1 MLHLV
6 KLCVGVDTIEE
17 FFSEL
22 SEAEAADSSVSG
34 RAPPWRF
41 RHVTRQTPR
50 RSGEILAGGS
60 LYWVISG
67 RILCRQRIVGLEP
80 LRGEDGIE
88 RCAILLSREAWRTRP
103 APRRPFQGWRYLEAK
118 DAPSDLG
125 GGDSTEAEA
134 LPDDLLARLGDFGV
148 L

>member
-6 KLCVGVDTIEE
+6 KLCVGVDTLEE
-17 FFSEL
+17 FFAGI
-22 SEAEAADSSVSG
+22 SEAEAADSAGTGVI
-34 RAPPWRF
+34 PPWRF

-50 RSGEILAGGS
+50 RADEILSGGS

-67 RILCRQRIVGLEP
+67 RILCRQRILGLEP
-80 LRGEDGIE
+80 VRGEDGIE

-103 APRRPFQGWRYLEAK
+103 APRRPFQGWRYLAEK
-118 DAPSDLG
+118 DAPPDLAG
-125 GGDSTEAEA
+125 AEA
-134 LPDDLLARLGDFGV
+134 GADLLPDDLLARLGEFGV